1 MYPEKLT
8 PETIPDAGVRAR
20 LEIERKIVL
29 RLIDDLLAAGCELSV
44 YDGEEQY
51 PWTTDRAAVIDA
63 IMNTDEDVLRVRRL
77 SDRLIGWVHLVYG
90 NDGWDVICDYSM
102 TLDPL
107 LAGVNA
113 YAETLEG

>member
-1 MYPEKLT
+1 MYPKKLT

-20 LEIERKIVL
+20 IGIERKIVL

-63 IMNTDEDVLRVRRL
+63 IMNTDEDALNVRRL
-77 SDRLIGWVHLVYG
+77 SDGLSGWVHLVYG
-90 NDGWDVICDYSM
+90 NDGWDVICDY
-102 TLDPL
+102 TLNIEPL